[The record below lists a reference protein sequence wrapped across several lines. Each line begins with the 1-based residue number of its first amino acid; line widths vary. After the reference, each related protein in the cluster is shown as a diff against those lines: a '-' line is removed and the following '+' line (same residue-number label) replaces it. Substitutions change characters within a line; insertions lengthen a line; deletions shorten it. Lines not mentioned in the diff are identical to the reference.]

1 MMAGCLTCRY
11 SQVDHAPD
19 EGYDDG
25 PLMRCHRYPPQVF
38 ALGDEAAQTWP
49 NVGPDDWCGEHRPE
63 RRPGT
68 VEVQIHHGPFPPSPH
83 SRLGPHPGD
92 GPLAY

>member
-1 MMAGCLTCRY
+1 MAGCLTCRY

-38 ALGDEAAQTWP
+38 ALGDEAAQT
-49 NVGPDDWCGEHRPE
+49 
-63 RRPGT
+63 
-68 VEVQIHHGPFPPSPH
+68 
-83 SRLGPHPGD
+83 
-92 GPLAY
+92 

>member
-1 MMAGCLTCRY
+1 MMANCVDCRY
-11 SQVDHAPD
+11 SQVDHQ
-19 EGYDDG
+19 EGDGFDDG
-25 PLMRCHRYPPQVF
+25 PLLRCHRYPPQVF

-49 NVGPDDWCGEHRPE
+49 NVTPDDWCGEHRPE

-68 VEVQIHHGPFPPSPH
+68 VEVQIHPPPPH
-83 SRLGPHPGD
+83 SRLGPHPGA